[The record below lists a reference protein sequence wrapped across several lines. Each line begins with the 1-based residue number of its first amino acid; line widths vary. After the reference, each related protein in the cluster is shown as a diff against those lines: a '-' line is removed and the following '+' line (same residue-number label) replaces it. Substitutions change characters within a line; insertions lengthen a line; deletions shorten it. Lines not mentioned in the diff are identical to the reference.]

1 VILVCFALH
10 LLSRVGSKKTL
21 GRQGLFLP
29 VDQVRRCREMS
40 REISTIEVLPVNS
53 NLTFPNDEK

>member
-1 VILVCFALH
+1 MILVCFALH

-29 VDQVRRCREMS
+29 ADQTSRCLEIN
-40 REISTIEVLPVNS
+40 REISTIDVFPVNS
-53 NLTFPNDEK
+53 NFTFPNDEK